1 MIRKVSEREVISW
14 GVKELDELL
23 GPISRSSLVLISG
36 HPGAGKTTLTSL
48 MIYKNAISKGLK
60 TLYVSLAETKEKYFR
75 FMKGL
80 GLDFKPLELKG
91 LFKFVE
97 VPTLNSEFLIDYFT
111 AGLAKDV
118 SEFRPDIVVID
129 SITPLLQSFEK
140 EVERRAVLHSGIYK
154 FVSSS
159 DGVTVLIADLPY
171 GESYVRLGGLEFIAD
186 AVLVVRL
193 RNEGGLHSRWIQV
206 RKFRG
211 RKLSIHELPFSIV
224 PNKVLAIVPTPSIFS
239 ILRKHEGKGIRAE
252 VDSVLK
258 SFLGPIPKG
267 TQILITYPIGSD
279 IPLRIT
285 NYLVCNAVKTHS
297 KVLITTASLDPKKL
311 ELMMALTVASKLG
324 IDASEAIKLLRKYV
338 SIAVRDILSKPI
350 TEVFGEALTQ
360 VEKFKPDLVIMPDTR
375 VYYELLRDR
384 LRAVNRLFY
393 MFIIMDRAFGVTAIR
408 FLGIKRGEHPLLA
421 ELSDVVI
428 KMDRRG
434 EDGNATYDLE
444 FLKSPYVFDISS
456 ERIRRFCRELR
467 GMAPLISHVEKE
479 IRGRRK

>member
-1 MIRKVSEREVISW
+1 MVRKGAGHGLISW

-23 GPISRSSLVLISG
+23 GPIGRSSLILISG

-48 MIYKNAISKGLK
+48 MIYRNAVTRGVKA
-60 TLYVSLAETKEKYFR
+60 LYISLAETKEKYFK

-80 GLDFKPLELKG
+80 GLDFKSLELKG

-97 VPTLNSEFLIDYFT
+97 VPTLNSEFIIDYFT
-111 AGLAKDV
+111 TGLAKDTA
-118 SEFRPDIVVID
+118 EFSPDIVVID

-140 EVERRAVLHSGIYK
+140 EVDRRAVLHSGIYK

-211 RKLSIHELPFSIV
+211 RKLPIYELPFSIV
-224 PNKVLAIVPTPSIFS
+224 PNKVLAVVPTPSIFS
-239 ILRKHEGKGIRAE
+239 ILRKHERRGIRAE

-258 SFLGPIPKG
+258 SFLGPVPKG

-279 IPLRIT
+279 IPLRVT
-285 NYLVCNAVKTHS
+285 NYLVCKALEVKS
-297 KVLITTASLDPKKL
+297 KVLITTVSLDPEKL
-311 ELMMALTVASKLG
+311 ELMMSLTVSSRLG
-324 IDASEAIKLLRKYV
+324 IDVREATKLLRKYV
-338 SIAVRDILSKPI
+338 SIKVRDVLSKPI

-360 VEKFKPDLVIMPDTR
+360 VERFRPDLVIMPDTR
-375 VYYELLRDR
+375 VYYELLGDR
-384 LRAVNRLFY
+384 LRAVNKLFY
-393 MFIIMDRAFGVTAIR
+393 MFTLMDRAFGVTAIR

-428 KMDRRG
+428 RMSRKG
-434 EDGNATYDLE
+434 EDGNAIYDLE

-467 GMAPLISHVEKE
+467 GMAPIISLVEKE
-479 IRGRRK
+479 LRGER